1 MLRGNSQS
9 KITRN
14 LHISV
19 NQQSQEII
27 LFSKRKSTRIKEIME
42 KGYLKYITIIAQ
54 IDEVIK
60 KLWEIID
67 SSKTYG
73 KDEGNQ
79 FNYKML

>member
-1 MLRGNSQS
+1 
-9 KITRN
+9 
-14 LHISV
+14 
-19 NQQSQEII
+19 
-27 LFSKRKSTRIKEIME
+27 ME